1 MIKNI
6 IFDIGDV
13 LADFDYN
20 SYLKSFRFSPERED
34 RIRKV
39 LFEGP
44 YWAELDREK
53 IPLTEL
59 LEKIVALAPD
69 CRDDIL
75 RVFVGVHRT
84 IRRREDAIPWIL
96 ALKERGFHVYYLS
109 NYASWMLDRTA
120 DRLDF
125 LPYMDGGVF
134 SYEVKSVKPER
145 EIFRAFLNKY
155 PEVKPD
161 ESVLIDDSSANAVT
175 GIAFG
180 FRVILFKSRDKAIR
194 ELEKLCGF
202 RIYDEKSGNFVT
214 KEQEERQKAVSDSE
228 YGKCM
233 AGECFDCH
241 DKVFLEFK
249 NTARKL
255 IRQYNGLPYDAENRK
270 AEVLRELFGRMG
282 KNVTVASPF
291 YCDYGRNIFIGNNV
305 SVNMNCTFVD
315 CNTIEIG
322 DNVLI
327 SSNVQIYTSSHPVEL
342 EERLTPDWDPESG
355 AYFCQT
361 YALPV
366 RIGNGCWIGG
376 GAIILPGVTIGD
388 GTVIGAGSVVTEN
401 IPKNCVAAGNPCRI
415 IRRINDGKYTV

>member
-1 MIKNI
+1 MIKNV

-20 SYLKSFRFSPERED
+20 SYLKSFKFEPEREA
-34 RIRKV
+34 RIREA

-53 IPLTEL
+53 IPLPEL
-59 LEKIVALAPD
+59 LEKIVACAPE

-75 RVFVGVHRT
+75 RVFSGVQRT
-84 IRRREDAIPWIL
+84 IRRREESVPWIM
-96 ALKERGFHVYYLS
+96 ALKDRGLRVYYLS
-109 NYASWMLDRTA
+109 NYSSWMLDRTA
-120 DRLDF
+120 GRLDF
-125 LPYMDGGVF
+125 LPLMDGGLF
-134 SYEVKSVKPER
+134 SYEVKYVKPER
-145 EIFRAFLNKY
+145 EIFRAFLKKY
-155 PEVKPD
+155 PEVVPG
-161 ESVLIDDSSANAVT
+161 ESVLIDDSSANAVA

-202 RIYDEKSGNFVT
+202 RIYDEQAGTFLT
-214 KEQEERQKAVSDSE
+214 KEEEERQKAKSDSE
-228 YGKCM
+228 YNKCM
-233 AGECFDCH
+233 AGECYDCH

-249 NTARKL
+249 NNARKL
-255 IRQYNGLPYDAENRK
+255 IRQYNAIPYDAEKRK
-270 AEVLRELFGRMG
+270 ADTLRELLGKMG
-282 KNVTVASPF
+282 DNVSVAAPF
-291 YCDYGRNIFIGNNV
+291 YCDYGRNIFLGNNV

-315 CNTIEIG
+315 CNKIEIG

-342 EERLTPDWDPESG
+342 KERLTPDWDPESG

-366 RIGNGCWIGG
+366 KIGNGCWIGG
-376 GAIILPGVTIGD
+376 GTIILPGVTIGD
-388 GTVIGAGSVVTEN
+388 GAVIGAGSVVTGN
-401 IPKNCVAAGNPCRI
+401 IPKDCVAAGNPCQV
-415 IRRINDGKYTV
+415 IRRINDSKYTT